1 MKDIRLKCI
10 IVDDEN
16 VSLENFQ
23 MISEQFCPEIEI
35 VGTANNLEAGV
46 ELIKLKDPDVV
57 FLDIEMPRYAGYEIV
72 NFFTEINFKIVF
84 ITAYNKYA
92 VKAFEMEAFDYLL
105 KPIDINRLKKVV
117 ARLSKNEEEKNQLK
131 SLRSLQSILERK
143 PKNSI
148 EVSKSGYKKRLSL
161 DQVIAV
167 EGQASY
173 CKLHCADG
181 EEFIRSENL
190 KKFEITIDDTSFF
203 RSHKSWLINKKFIE
217 SYSTSQLEVKLTNGL
232 RIPISRYRKKEFIE
246 FMSII
251 TD

>member
-1 MKDIRLKCI
+1 MIKAI
-10 IVDDEN
+10 IVDDEKN
-16 VSLENFQ
+16 GRDHLSKL
-23 MISEQFCPEIEI
+23 ISECQQDIKVMDSCESARSAFEAIE
-35 VGTANNLEAGV
+35 LHS
-46 ELIKLKDPDVV
+46 PDVV
-57 FLDIEMPRYAGYEIV
+57 FLDVEMPHENGFDLLRKFDKVPFEVI
-72 NFFTEINFKIVF
+72 FT
-84 ITAYNKYA
+84 TAYSHYA
-92 VKAFEMEAFDYLL
+92 IKAFKFSAIDYLL